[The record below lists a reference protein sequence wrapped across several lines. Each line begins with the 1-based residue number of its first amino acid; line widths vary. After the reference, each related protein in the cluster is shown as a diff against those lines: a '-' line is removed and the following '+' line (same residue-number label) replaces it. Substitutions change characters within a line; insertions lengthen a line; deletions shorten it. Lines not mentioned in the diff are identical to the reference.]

1 MGLRDNANP
10 VDVKVH
16 LRGNVATLG
25 KVAPR
30 GFPDVFQFSDIKVN
44 RKQSGRLQLANWIIH
59 PDNPLT
65 ARVTANRIWH
75 HLFGRGIVRTVDNF
89 GETGD
94 RPSNQ
99 PLLDH
104 LATRL
109 VENGWSIKKLI
120 REIMLSRAYQML
132 SLIHI

>member
-1 MGLRDNANP
+1 M
-10 VDVKVH
+10 
-16 LRGNVATLG
+16 
-25 KVAPR
+25 
-30 GFPDVFQFSDIKVN
+30 
-44 RKQSGRLQLANWIIH
+44 
-59 PDNPLT
+59 
-65 ARVTANRIWH
+65 
-75 HLFGRGIVRTVDNF
+75 RTVDNF

-120 REIMLSRAYQML
+120 REIMLSRAYQMSSFHDIANAERDPNNAMFWKMNQRRL
-132 SLIHI
+132 AAENIRDAILTVSDELPHRRVPQ